1 MALFGIQM
9 VSCTVLVKK
18 FKLYNVCSQSL
29 LKYISLHKLQN
40 MGNVSNSLVGE
51 QNCISNLKM

>member
-1 MALFGIQM
+1 M

-40 MGNVSNSLVGE
+40 MGNVSNSLEGE